1 MTTHDTPSVCGSL
14 GKHISFTFLIYIE
27 CQAFNNNADQRTMGS
42 KSQYHSSVALSSIDN
57 SPRTGLATPLI
68 SPNVDG
74 VPPSLDPII
83 QCTLFQWYFC
93 QLKVTHY
100 HDHSLGDTPQWLMTE
115 CTLTLITNWL
125 QAPGPNL
132 DKLTSSWV
140 WGYRRLSRGHSNHGV
155 ILIQSMWSNK
165 PSIAG
170 INELWH
176 QDCTGLFILRVCG
189 SGGHLTTDRGRRR
202 Q

>member
-1 MTTHDTPSVCGSL
+1 MTAHDTPSVCGSL

-74 VPPSLDPII
+74 VSPSLDPII

-100 HDHSLGDTPQWLMTE
+100 HYHSLGDTPQ
-115 CTLTLITNWL
+115 
-125 QAPGPNL
+125 
-132 DKLTSSWV
+132 
-140 WGYRRLSRGHSNHGV
+140 
-155 ILIQSMWSNK
+155 
-165 PSIAG
+165 
-170 INELWH
+170 
-176 QDCTGLFILRVCG
+176 
-189 SGGHLTTDRGRRR
+189 
-202 Q
+202 